1 MANIVRAALVQAA
14 WTGDQETMI
23 QKSIDLAKKAAKDG
37 AKVLC
42 FQELFYGPYF
52 CQVQEIEH
60 FSYAEPIPD
69 GPTTKLMQDLAK
81 ETGMVLVVPL
91 FGMGEAGFDYKS

>member
-37 AKVLC
+37 AKV
-42 FQELFYGPYF
+42 
-52 CQVQEIEH
+52 
-60 FSYAEPIPD
+60 
-69 GPTTKLMQDLAK
+69 
-81 ETGMVLVVPL
+81 PL
-91 FGMGEAGFDYKS
+91 LPGTLLRALLLPGAGERALRLRRTDP